1 MQAMVVA
8 VKKVKLRRAKMI
20 TGFRRR
26 LVTDMIKD
34 DGNGGKPL
42 MRQRPWL
49 QRIRIVVF
57 YGYSPLLVTRLL
69 LCAVALNSKEVLPDY
84 FDYDPFFNLYVKRF
98 GFIDRYLA
106 LVLWPGPLLLMHVD
120 YLATFIRLPIY
131 QLGYDLVVRNRIRF
145 WVLNPQLNKQRL
157 LIVVYNVSMLVVTW
171 NIVNERESIGNGLKF
186 ILIIVDRATL
196 LWVFWHGATV
206 LFAFILSVNLVMY
219 AFIAQLRQMN
229 RRLVVRCFRV
239 GKGAA
244 VQGKQKRSKRKLL
257 FAEHFQ
263 QYMRQHFRMVLEVV
277 RSNKQI
283 VSSLLLTVI
292 IVVTGLNIYAVSMLT
307 LNGRS
312 LSLAHQTMLLVL
324 CVKQFVFSAFGLWP
338 MMVLSSELHRR
349 PSVLIYRSLM
359 YVKCRGPL
367 EGGAVGGD
375 VVLLL
380 KMQLATYF
388 EMINGEEKFA
398 FSAGPIGKVTKSA
411 MFEFICFYVG
421 YLLFTFDLILS
432 N

>member
-1 MQAMVVA
+1 M
-8 VKKVKLRRAKMI
+8 
-20 TGFRRR
+20 
-26 LVTDMIKD
+26 
-34 DGNGGKPL
+34 
-42 MRQRPWL
+42 
-49 QRIRIVVF
+49 
-57 YGYSPLLVTRLL
+57 
-69 LCAVALNSKEVLPDY
+69 ALNSKEVLPDY

-145 WVLNPQLNKQRL
+145 WVLNPQLNKQSWWACLQLLLAKLESRKRCYGSQKGKVKFYYRKLPAFFHLDRIIRVRLVLLATAFDCVLAGFALFLGL

-411 MFEFICFYVG
+411 MFEVRVLVCLNKKNLILFIC
-421 YLLFTFDLILS
+421 
-432 N
+432 